1 MRTRDIYLDHLA
13 QVPLFSTCSRKDLQK
28 LGKAS
33 DEIEVK
39 QGKVLVEEGK
49 PGHEFFLI
57 EDGTAEVR
65 RNNRKIATLGRGQF
79 FGELSLLDRG
89 PRSATVIAN
98 TDMTLVVLG
107 QREFLGVIDE
117 VPAMAHKL
125 LAALAGRLRE
135 ADSAAVALSH

>member
-1 MRTRDIYLDHLA
+1 MYLDHLA

-28 LGKAS
+28 LSKAS
-33 DEIEVK
+33 DEITVK
-39 QGKVLVEEGK
+39 AGKVLVEEGK

-57 EDGTAEVR
+57 VEGRAEVR
-65 RNNRKIATLGRGQF
+65 RKNRKVASLGPGQF

-89 PRSATVIAN
+89 PRSATVIAE
-98 TDMTLVVLG
+98 TEMTLLVLG
-107 QREFLGVIDE
+107 QREFAGVIDD

-135 ADSAAVALSH
+135 ADTRALSH